1 MSEHEPESVE
11 RLQQLLDRLEA
22 ARAELERTDDP
33 ERAVEVLQDLAGLAK
48 EVQTEVE
55 RARREAPD
63 A

>member
-1 MSEHEPESVE
+1 VSEQEPESVE

-48 EVQTEVE
+48 EVQSEVE